1 MGQYKG
7 QVIVSSEKQFVYRD
21 SENRGHVQLPNMV
34 VSCLELSDTSKIAY
48 GVISKYVFE
57 NGREAFPAVSRIAMA
72 CNCTKKTAIK
82 YIDELCEKGF
92 ILKERNGNRKTN
104 SYYLMD
110 IDKIDH
116 LHVSEMFWWTVNSVY
131 KEVEVCLYEDVYECF
146 IKMLEKLNKEGIIFR
161 EIPVDAE
168 TESHIRETLLSRVKK
183 EGDDMFN
190 PPYAR
195 KAKPDISDQPATKEV
210 MRNVLGGTVEK
221 AGNLGEGKSRF
232 SLPDD
237 IDRWKNDNFVQYFY
251 EKFIDATGRTHE
263 TARSKHRG
271 MIGRLLKKVDG
282 NKALI
287 KLRINAFFEIGYDNQ
302 SLEWF
307 CTSGRAAEIDLFV
320 EKGKKPFYIAAQ
332 EKKEMV
338 ETTVQTKSGMSAE
351 DFLKRIKGGN

>member
-1 MGQYKG
+1 MEQYKG

-116 LHVSEMFWWTVNSVY
+116 LHVSEMFWRSVNSVY
-131 KEVEVCLYEDVYECF
+131 KEVEVCLYEDIYEGF
-146 IKMLEKLNKEGIIFR
+146 IKMLEKLKKEGVIFR

-183 EGDDMFN
+183 VGEDVFN
-190 PPYAR
+190 PPYGG
-195 KAKPDISDQPATKEV
+195 KAKPDISDKPVAKEV
-210 MRNVLGGTVEK
+210 MRNVLGDTVEK
-221 AGNLGEGKSRF
+221 SDNFWGGKGRF
-232 SLPDD
+232 SLPED

-251 EKFIDATGRTHE
+251 EKFIDATDRTHE
-263 TARSKHRG
+263 TVRSKHRG
-271 MIGRLLKKVDG
+271 IMGRLLKNVDG
-282 NKALI
+282 NKVLM
-287 KLRINAFFEIGYDNQ
+287 KRRIDAFFQIGYDNQ

-307 CTSGRAAEIDLFV
+307 STSGRAAEIDLFV
-320 EKGKKPFYIAAQ
+320 EQGNKPFYIEKQ
-332 EKKEMV
+332 EKKEMIQN
-338 ETTVQTKSGMSAE
+338 TVQTKSGMSAE
-351 DFLKRIKGGN
+351 DFLKRIRGGN

>member
-1 MGQYKG
+1 MEQYKG

-21 SENRGHVQLPNMV
+21 SENRGHVQLPNML

-110 IDKIDH
+110 IDKIEH
-116 LHVSEMFWWTVNSVY
+116 LHVSEMFWRAVNSVY

-146 IKMLEKLNKEGIIFR
+146 IKMLEKLDKEGVIFR

-168 TESHIRETLLSRVKK
+168 TESHIRKTLLSKVKM
-183 EGDDMFN
+183 EGDDVLN
-190 PPYAR
+190 PPNSG
-195 KAKPDISDQPATKEV
+195 KAKPDIYDHPAIKEG
-210 MRNVLGGTVEK
+210 MGTAQGDTVEK
-221 AGNLGEGKSRF
+221 AGNLGGGRGRF

-237 IDRWKNDNFVQYFY
+237 IERWKNDNFVQFFY

-263 TARSKHRG
+263 SARSKHRG
-271 MIGRLLKKVDG
+271 MIGRLLKNVDG
-282 NKALI
+282 NKIRI
-287 KLRINAFFEIGYDNQ
+287 KLRMDAFFQIGYDNQ

-307 CTSGRAAEIDLFV
+307 CTSGRAAEIDLFI
-320 EKGKKPFYIAAQ
+320 EQGKKPFYIAAQ
-332 EKKEMV
+332 VKKEMV
-338 ETTVQTKSGMSAE
+338 ETTLQTKSGMSAE